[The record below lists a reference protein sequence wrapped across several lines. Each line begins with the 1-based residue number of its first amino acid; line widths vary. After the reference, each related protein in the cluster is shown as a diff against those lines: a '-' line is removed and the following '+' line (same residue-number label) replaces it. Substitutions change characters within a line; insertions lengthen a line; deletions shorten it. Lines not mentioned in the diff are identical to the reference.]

1 MTERTISL
9 RSELVERLERLAQG
23 RNLNEVLNELLQQT
37 ASPVSE
43 NWALAVAEGMEAA
56 DIEWLDEPDASTRS
70 RERFEQH
77 LREKWLRTQTS
88 DTGDNG

>member
-23 RNLNEVLNELLQQT
+23 RNLNDVVDELLQQT
-37 ASPVSE
+37 TPPVSG
-43 NWALAVAEGMEAA
+43 NWALAVAEGMQTA

-70 RERFEQH
+70 REHFEQH
-77 LREKWLRTQTS
+77 AREKWLRTQS
-88 DTGDNG
+88 SNNDNNA